1 MEEEINLLEY
11 YYIIKKKFLF
21 LFSFVIV
28 FNLLVLGGLYLW
40 PKTYTSK
47 AILLPVSSEKPSQL
61 SALVAL
67 GGLSGLMDQ
76 GSKTLTQLTV
86 FLESR
91 SLAQRVIEKGN
102 FRDKIIEVQ
111 KIKQNKDPLRLEDL
125 AEIMST
131 DLIVIQ
137 VDSKKGVVQFQTNT
151 RDPQFSY
158 DLMNTYLI
166 ELKDFIRDN
175 RLTSTRR
182 NREFIGLQ
190 LIEIQKEL
198 LEAGKNISNYYSQY
212 KISSSSS
219 RIDVEVFLPLNEG
232 SKKDE
237 GISPA
242 DFSMDQRKELIESL
256 IKKKDEVKEKVGKVI
271 VKDVPQQNYLEYLTI
286 QKSLLTKLQMLL
298 AEQYE
303 MARLEEA
310 KDSLTFQIVDGPI
323 FTKMP
328 SKPNKKIIFLVSCLA
343 SFMLGLF
350 IVLFRHYLKEAKA
363 SFVSKSK
370 TGVL

>member
-11 YYIIKKKFLF
+11 YYIIKKKFWF
-21 LFSFVIV
+21 LFGLVLV
-28 FNLLVLGGLYLW
+28 FNLLVLGVLYLW

-61 SALVAL
+61 SALAAL

-76 GSKTLTQLTV
+76 GSKTLTQLTI

-125 AEIMST
+125 AEIMSAN
-131 DLIVIQ
+131 LIVVQ

-158 DLMNTYLI
+158 DLMNTYLM

-175 RLTSTRR
+175 RLTSARR

-190 LIEIQKEL
+190 LIEVQKEL

-232 SKKDE
+232 AKVE
-237 GISPA
+237 GSSPA

-256 IKKKDEVKEKVGKVI
+256 MKKKDEVKEKIGQVI

-286 QKSLLTKLQMLL
+286 QKTLLTKLQMML

-303 MARLEEA
+303 IAKLEEA

-323 FTKMP
+323 FTKNP
-328 SKPNKKIIFLVSCLA
+328 SKPNKKIILLVSCLA

-350 IVLFRHYLKEAKA
+350 IVLFRHYLNEAKA
-363 SFVSKSK
+363 SFIGKSK
-370 TGVL
+370 TVVL